1 MAFSK
6 RVNGG
11 ARDVITARRLP
22 PLRPCGLRAALRVLP
37 MRSEA
42 PSPAPSAPLLALPG
56 PAFWL
61 DHARGELRV
70 RDTPLV
76 AHAEGGQGRGTA
88 WAVWDAAV
96 VAALW
101 LNQNAPSQPADERAA
116 AAGGVVSW
124 AAVRERGVLELG
136 AGTGLAGL
144 AAAAALGCRVTLT
157 DLEEALPALRRN
169 VAANATL
176 APRVA
181 VRRLDWKHELDAADA
196 AAALRPALLLA
207 ADCVWLE
214 PLVGPFVAAVDA
226 LVGDAGD
233 VTMLL
238 VHQTRSAAVDAAL
251 WRSLHA
257 ARLLPAPQQPAPHP
271 QPRGA
276 EAAAPRVY
284 LLRRCVGQGAAEE

>member
-1 MAFSK
+1 MRAD
-6 RVNGG
+6 
-11 ARDVITARRLP
+11 RDV
-22 PLRPCGLRAALRVLP
+22 
-37 MRSEA
+37 
-42 PSPAPSAPLLALPG
+42 PSPAPAAPLLALPG

-70 RDTPLV
+70 RGTPLV
-76 AHAEGGQGRGTA
+76 AHAEGGRGRGTA

-101 LNQNAPSQPADERAA
+101 LDQNAPSQHASEAEAGA
-116 AAGGVVSW
+116 AAGDDAMAW

-144 AAAAALGCRVTLT
+144 AAAAALGCGVTLT

-169 VAANATL
+169 AAANATL

-181 VRRLDWKHELDAADA
+181 VRRLDWSRSQDAAEA
-196 AAALRPALLLA
+196 AEALRPALLLA

-214 PLVGPFVAAVDA
+214 PLVPPFVAAVDA
-226 LVGDAGD
+226 LAGDGGD
-233 VTMLL
+233 VTLLL

-251 WRSLHA
+251 WRALHA
-257 ARLLPAPQQPAPHP
+257 ARLLPAPQQPPPQP

-276 EAAAPRVY
+276 EAAAPQVY
-284 LLRRCVGQGAAEE
+284 LLRRCRPDEAK

>member
-1 MAFSK
+1 MRA
-6 RVNGG
+6 
-11 ARDVITARRLP
+11 DV
-22 PLRPCGLRAALRVLP
+22 
-37 MRSEA
+37 
-42 PSPAPSAPLLALPG
+42 PSPAPAAPLLALPG

-61 DHARGELRV
+61 DHARGELCV
-70 RDTPLV
+70 RGTPLV

-101 LNQNAPSQPADERAA
+101 LDQNAPSQPA
-116 AAGGVVSW
+116 AGGDAPAGDDVVAW

-169 VAANATL
+169 AAANATL

-181 VRRLDWKHELDAADA
+181 VRRLDWSRSDDATEA
-196 AAALRPALLLA
+196 ATALRPALLLA

-226 LVGDAGD
+226 LMGDGARD
-233 VTMLL
+233 VTLLL
-238 VHQTRSAAVDAAL
+238 VHQPRSAAVDAAL
-251 WRSLHA
+251 WRALHA
-257 ARLLPAPQQPAPHP
+257 ARLLPAPRQPPPLP

-276 EAAAPRVY
+276 EAAAPQVY
-284 LLRRCVGQGAAEE
+284 LLRRSRADGVA